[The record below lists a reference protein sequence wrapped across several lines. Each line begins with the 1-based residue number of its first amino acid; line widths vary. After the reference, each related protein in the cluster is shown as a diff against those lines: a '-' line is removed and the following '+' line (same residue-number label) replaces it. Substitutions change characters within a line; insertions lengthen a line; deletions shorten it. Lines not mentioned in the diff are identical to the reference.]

1 MTRPVA
7 YTKNYGD
14 WTKGLIMNEAS
25 NEQPPR
31 FRFSKLF
38 WIGVVIFAVG
48 CGPLLATGLLATL
61 GLTKDPN
68 PNPVVFLLLAMFT
81 FLPSV
86 AFILA
91 GFVISII
98 RYSLARK
105 RFNHHMAKQR

>member
-1 MTRPVA
+1 MALP
-7 YTKNYGD
+7 
-14 WTKGLIMNEAS
+14 LIMNEAS

-48 CGPLLATGLLATL
+48 CGPLLAFMLLDKRGWTEYQTNFFVPFAIMALYTI
-61 GLTKDPN
+61 
-68 PNPVVFLLLAMFT
+68 
-81 FLPSV
+81 LPSV
-86 AFILA
+86 ALILA

-105 RFNHHMAKQR
+105 RFNDHMAKQR